1 MTEYLTPREEIR
13 VSRKEVV
20 IGGAGT
26 RASYQVPLM
35 ARNLFRLGAFER
47 LNSAWL
53 LEAEPKE
60 ADVAAQKLEELS
72 KRSKTVSDY
81 IKGVE
86 FRIFVSNLPGVT
98 QYMHEPLM
106 ALKYLPMYEHRVLKQ
121 VKEHGEY
128 ISGRGGV
135 SLFLFEATTG
145 GHLTPE
151 LCYIVNL
158 ALQMPRPELVI
169 ASIARP
175 VRTDVLASR
184 NFRERMAHWAN
195 HNLQD
200 MDGLLIV
207 DNSAT
212 TKVRQLSEVDELVAL
227 AKAAS
232 LSTYR
237 VRGQKHPLEIWKT
250 LTMQGKLIGI
260 KAMQIPASS
269 LGAPRK
275 FMGFNYGTS
284 WRKHRGYITSA
295 YIGGLR
301 RLSRDPSCNLS
312 NLPEAKQGGRIF
324 FVIGPD
330 EETFDPI
337 KKHCELHYGLCQ
349 LCPGSAFDNEFYLLE
364 LFNIDEKALAKEL
377 EIEFKLDKKGNIQD
391 GKTIEEVISVI
402 NDWAGVP
409 GISDKI
415 WR

>member
-1 MTEYLTPREEIR
+1 
-13 VSRKEVV
+13 
-20 IGGAGT
+20 
-26 RASYQVPLM
+26 
-35 ARNLFRLGAFER
+35 
-47 LNSAWL
+47 
-53 LEAEPKE
+53 
-60 ADVAAQKLEELS
+60 
-72 KRSKTVSDY
+72 
-81 IKGVE
+81 
-86 FRIFVSNLPGVT
+86 
-98 QYMHEPLM
+98 MHEPLM

-151 LCYIVNL
+151 LCYMVNL
-158 ALQMPRPELVI
+158 ALQMPRPEIVI

-175 VRTDVLASR
+175 VRTDVLACR

-200 MDGLLIV
+200 MDGLLIA

-227 AKAAS
+227 TKAAS

-275 FMGFNYGTS
+275 FLGFNYGTS
-284 WRKHRGYITSA
+284 WKKHRGYITSA
-295 YIGGLR
+295 YISGLR
-301 RLSRDPSCNLS
+301 RLTRDPSCNLS

-330 EETFDPI
+330 EETFNPI

-377 EIEFKLDKKGNIQD
+377 EIEFKLDKKGNIPD
-391 GKTIEEVISVI
+391 GKTIEEVTSTI

-409 GISDKI
+409 GISEKI
-415 WR
+415 WRWKKNEKVLDHSSLNTDLHFGRKSSCISCGRSESSHTQAGHRLRRRKGITEYPSSCRYLLPGQSDKSGENPQDQLGSAIKRR